1 MKGDGEAGMN
11 NGGTSP
17 VQGRPFQF
25 FWTYIHPWRFS
36 LQSHSQQ
43 AMLISVST
51 SWACLAHTQAPSSSS
66 LTYAPL
72 FHPTF
77 LICQHSQQLK
87 RSRIREQV
95 CSSYNAL
102 PVSSQRKVVVPYSL
116 LLHPHCPLLDS
127 PSTSHTCLLCYPL
140 PHSLICW
147 VPNGS
152 TCRGTIQRSIPKK
165 SVCQELPFAS
175 AVSSVC
181 HPSHSFPLPPIPS
194 RSLSLWSLIS
204 VMSLA
209 PSHFLLFLLSQDNP
223 PHTSLSPAQPLAFSF
238 L

>member
-17 VQGRPFQF
+17 VQGRQFQIF
-25 FWTYIHPWRFS
+25 FWAYIHPWRFS

-147 VPNGS
+147 VPSGS
-152 TCRGTIQRSIPKK
+152 TCRGTIKPYIPKK
-165 SVCQELPFAS
+165 MCVSRTTFCFSSLFCLSSLP
-175 AVSSVC
+175 
-181 HPSHSFPLPPIPS
+181 LLPIPS
-194 RSLSLWSLIS
+194 RSLSL
-204 VMSLA
+204 MSLA
-209 PSHFLLFLLSQDNP
+209 LSII
-223 PHTSLSPAQPLAFSF
+223 SLVTR
-238 L
+238 